1 MAGRKVLDKTALL
14 VASLAR
20 EHTETAIKTLAD
32 LMLNAEENAVRK
44 AAADSLLDRGWGKPA
59 QAINHGDAEGK
70 NLPPPNYMMMVNGV
84 EKK

>member
-1 MAGRKVLDKTALL
+1 MAGNKNSGHHLGKDKML

-59 QAINHGDAEGK
+59 QAVDHSGEVGGK
-70 NLPPPNYMMMVNGV
+70 MTISW
-84 EKK
+84 EK